1 MKLEKD
7 NHEEKIGTEHLD
19 MDKLIEQKQHLENL
33 FKEKFTKRITVM
45 FTDLK
50 GSTVIAESE
59 GDLASRTLIKQ
70 HNDILLP
77 IIKKNNGILVKTMGD
92 GTLSYFENAQDAV
105 RAGTQIQRSINEH
118 NVEKKPKVPILV
130 RIGMHTGDCVVEKN
144 DIFGDTVNAA
154 SRFESSANPGEV
166 YLSEETYH
174 SLTDKTE
181 IYCRFVKTTSLKG
194 KKGEFKIYK
203 AFWNEKEIEA
213 DKYEPKQQVTVVKK
227 RFPLFAKV
235 AIGVAIPAIIAF
247 ILMKGGVIP
256 NPFPSSS
263 LAHEGKRSL
272 EHSVDIS
279 VDETKE

>member
-7 NHEEKIGTEHLD
+7 NHEEITNTEHID
-19 MDKLIEQKQHLENL
+19 VDTLIEQKQHLENL
-33 FKEKFTKRITVM
+33 LKEKFTKRITVM

-59 GDLASRTLIKQ
+59 GDLESRALIKQ

-77 IIKKNNGILVKTMGD
+77 IIKKNHGILVKTMGD
-92 GTLSYFENAQDAV
+92 GTLSYFEDAQDAV
-105 RAGTQIQRSINEH
+105 RAGTQIQYSINEH

-166 YLSEETYH
+166 YLSEETYR
-174 SLTDKTE
+174 SLTDKSE
-181 IYCRFVKTTSLKG
+181 IYCRFIKTTTLKG

-213 DKYEPKQQVTVVKK
+213 DKYEPKQQVTKIKK
-227 RFPLFAKV
+227 RFPLFVKV
-235 AIGVAIPAIIAF
+235 LIGVIIPVIVAL
-247 ILMKGGVIP
+247 ILIKGGVIP

-263 LAHEGKRSL
+263 LSQGNKRSL
-272 EHSVDIS
+272 EHSVDIP
-279 VDETKE
+279 VHEVKK